1 MKHKLDFK
9 GKKVW
14 ITGASSGIGRAL
26 AKELAARG
34 ALVAITARN
43 QQALQN
49 LRAEILAEHI
59 SNSCG
64 EHVER
69 VLCLPFDV
77 TDRQANQ
84 DAVAE
89 IRKQWRCLD
98 ITFFNAGTAEYIDIN
113 CFDANIFERT
123 IKTNFLSM
131 VYGIEAVL
139 PLLRG
144 RSDVQLGGMSS
155 TVSFG
160 GIPRAEAYGASKA
173 AIRNMLQA
181 LRVHLVHQNIQVF
194 TVCPGFV
201 RTPLTDKND
210 FPMPMRIEAEEAARI
225 IAEGIAKRKAEISFP
240 KTFSILYKLIAA
252 LPSALYTRLL
262 LSTVRKA

>member
-1 MKHKLDFK
+1 MSLKLDFK
-9 GKKVW
+9 DKKVW

-26 AKELAARG
+26 SKELAARG
-34 ALVAITARN
+34 AQVAITARN
-43 QQALQN
+43 WQALQS
-49 LRAEILAEHI
+49 LREEILAENASLLSQLQH
-59 SNSCG
+59 
-64 EHVER
+64 EP

-77 TDRQANQ
+77 TDRLANQ
-84 DAVAE
+84 TAVE
-89 IRKQWRCLD
+89 DIRNLWGALD
-98 ITFFNAGTAEYIDIN
+98 IAFFNAGTAEYIDIN
-113 CFDANIFERT
+113 RFDADIFERT
-123 IKTNFLSM
+123 MRTNFLSM

-144 RSDVQLGGMSS
+144 RSGTQLGGMSS

-181 LRVHLVHQNIQVF
+181 LRVHLTHQNIEVF

-210 FPMPMRIEAEEAARI
+210 FPMPMRIEADEAARI
-225 IAEGIAKRKAEISFP
+225 IADGIARRKAEISFP
-240 KTFSILYKLIAA
+240 KTFSILYKLIAS

-262 LSTVRKA
+262 LSTVRKS